1 MAQLYCY
8 YFISTIVWFSSKI
21 KIIMPSQQQ
30 ERIRL
35 SSMGGESTCSNS
47 SSGGSGSG
55 STTMKIRRRVVMMG
69 AARVGK
75 TSIIKQFLYDQFPDR
90 YKETIEELHRG
101 EWIIFS
107 YKNLS
112 FFILNNNLN
121 LFKVIHCN
129 CVDCWYNYIK

>member
-1 MAQLYCY
+1 
-8 YFISTIVWFSSKI
+8 
-21 KIIMPSQQQ
+21 MPGQQ
-30 ERIRL
+30 ERTRL

-101 EWIIFS
+101 ECEDYYIFIDVNGVFFF
-107 YKNLS
+107 YLKILTTVCQNNL
-112 FFILNNNLN
+112 LNNIFFPRTL
-121 LFKVIHCN
+121 
-129 CVDCWYNYIK
+129 

>member
-1 MAQLYCY
+1 MLSF
-8 YFISTIVWFSSKI
+8 YFDQRTVFFSERK
-21 KIIMPSQQQ
+21 IMPGQQQ

-101 EWIIFS
+101 ERII
-107 YKNLS
+107 Y
-112 FFILNNNLN
+112 FIKARD
-121 LFKVIHCN
+121 LFYSTIISIYLEWYILIVLT
-129 CVDCWYNYIK
+129 VDNYIK

>member
-1 MAQLYCY
+1 VYV
-8 YFISTIVWFSSKI
+8 SRERKT
-21 KIIMPSQQQ
+21 MPGQQQ

-47 SSGGSGSG
+47 SNGASG
-55 STTMKIRRRVVMMG
+55 STIMKIRRRVVMMG

-101 EWIIFS
+101 E
-107 YKNLS
+107 
-112 FFILNNNLN
+112 
-121 LFKVIHCN
+121 
-129 CVDCWYNYIK
+129 YISS

>member
-1 MAQLYCY
+1 MTLCGCY
-8 YFISTIVWFSSKI
+8 RNELRERKT
-21 KIIMPSQQQ
+21 MPGQQQ

-35 SSMGGESTCSNS
+35 SSMGGESTCSNSS

-101 EWIIFS
+101 E
-107 YKNLS
+107 
-112 FFILNNNLN
+112 
-121 LFKVIHCN
+121 
-129 CVDCWYNYIK
+129 

>member
-1 MAQLYCY
+1 MG
-8 YFISTIVWFSSKI
+8 FFRERKT
-21 KIIMPSQQQ
+21 MPGQ

-47 SSGGSGSG
+47 SSGGSGSGSG

-101 EWIIFS
+101 E
-107 YKNLS
+107 
-112 FFILNNNLN
+112 
-121 LFKVIHCN
+121 
-129 CVDCWYNYIK
+129 

>member
-1 MAQLYCY
+1 
-8 YFISTIVWFSSKI
+8 
-21 KIIMPSQQQ
+21 MPGQQQ

-47 SSGGSGSG
+47 SSGGSGS
-55 STTMKIRRRVVMMG
+55 TITKIRRRIVMMG

-101 EWIIFS
+101 KS
-107 YKNLS
+107 YMNNT
-112 FFILNNNLN
+112 ILL
-121 LFKVIHCN
+121 
-129 CVDCWYNYIK
+129 